1 MMTHDPRQLQVHR
14 APAQRDVP
22 YVPTVPPV
30 VAAMLRL
37 AGVDVSDVVY
47 DLGCGDGRIAI
58 AAARLGAR
66 AVGIDIDLQRIR
78 ECHWN
83 AQKAGLGDRLR
94 FARQSLFDVDFR
106 EASVVTLYLLT
117 AINLRLRPKLLWELR
132 PGSRIVSNF
141 FDMDDWRPDKTI
153 ETHHRTLHL
162 WTVPAWV
169 AGRWKCVVDAPG
181 GRREHVTLDV
191 HRRFQ
196 RVWGTARIGRRD
208 VPVEGAT
215 LEGAKL
221 SFSLPRMETIRKPVR
236 FDCRVDGNV
245 LRGTYC
251 CRPGDAEVHAWG
263 GIRAATP
270 VPPPGG
276 R

>member
-1 MMTHDPRQLQVHR
+1 MTSDPRQLQVHR
-14 APAQRDVP
+14 APVQRDVP
-22 YVPTVPPV
+22 YVPTEPPV

-37 AGVDVSDVVY
+37 AGVDASDVVY

-66 AVGIDIDLQRIR
+66 AAGIDIDLQRIR
-78 ECHWN
+78 ECYWN
-83 AQKAGLGDRLR
+83 AQKARLGDRLR
-94 FARQSLFDVDFR
+94 FVRQSLFDVDFR

-141 FDMDDWRPDKTI
+141 FDMDDWQPDKTI

-169 AGRWKCVVDAPG
+169 AGRWKCVVDSPA

-191 HRRFQ
+191 HCRFQ
-196 RVWGTARIGRRD
+196 RVWGTARVGRRD
-208 VPVEGAT
+208 VPVERAT
-215 LEGAKL
+215 LEGANL
-221 SFSLPRMETIRKPVR
+221 AFTLPRMDTVRKPVR
-236 FDCRVDGNV
+236 FECRVDGNF
-245 LRGTYC
+245 LRGT
-251 CRPGDAEVHAWG
+251 CREGDDEGERAWG
-263 GIRAATP
+263 GVRAATP
-270 VPPPGG
+270 LPYPGL